1 MTLQDIRFL
10 LYEGLEL
17 FFIADF
23 GVVSDSDK
31 GQQVLVYRD
40 RIDSRE
46 ITSDD
51 SLAFEALY
59 SRVNCR
65 GGEAE
70 PLANRGVSN
79 SSIVLNQRK
88 YFKVN
93 RIHIV
98 AG

>member
-17 FFIADF
+17 FFVADF

-40 RIDSRE
+40 RIDRRE

-51 SLAFEALY
+51 SLTFEALY
-59 SRVNCR
+59 PRVNCR
-65 GGEAE
+65 RGETE
-70 PLANRGVSN
+70 PLANRGVRN

-88 YFKVN
+88 YFEVSG
-93 RIHIV
+93 IHIV